1 MFKKTLLAL
10 ALSVSAAALS
20 TQAFAET
27 LKVGTHPTFAPFE
40 FSDQEGN
47 VIGFDLDVIK
57 AIAKANGDE
66 IKIESMP
73 FDGLIPSLLTGNID
87 VIISGMTITDAR
99 KKRVL
104 FTDGYYDS
112 NLSYLIK
119 KDKADVYTSAEA
131 LKGKTVCVQIGT
143 TGHAFADTITPGNVK
158 ALNNESDAILE
169 LSNGGCE
176 AVINDRPVNLYYL
189 KKSNLD
195 TLVDVVDPKFKENV
209 DSFGIAV
216 RKGNNELLEKLNKGL
231 KDLQASGELDKIHVK
246 WFGQSSQEQAAEAP
260 AAQEPASEAPDAQD
274 AAKEA

>member
-66 IKIESMP
+66 IQIESMP

-104 FTDGYYDS
+104 FTDGYYES

-209 DSFGIAV
+209 DLFGIAV

-231 KDLQASGELDKIHVK
+231 KELQASGELDKIHVK
-246 WFGQSSQEQAAEAP
+246 WFGQSSQEQPAEEP
-260 AAQEPASEAPDAQD
+260 AAQEPAAEAPDAQD